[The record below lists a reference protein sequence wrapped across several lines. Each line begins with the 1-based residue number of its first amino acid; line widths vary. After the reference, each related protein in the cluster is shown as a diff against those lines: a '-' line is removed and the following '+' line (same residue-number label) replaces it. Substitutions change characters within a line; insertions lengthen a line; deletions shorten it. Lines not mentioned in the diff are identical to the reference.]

1 MCLLKQLCASS
12 HGSRGRKIKGP
23 GLHYYLPWRDPL
35 SLYLLPK
42 KIITHF
48 FSYPDVMSAGGAST
62 SAAFFPLSRKL
73 PRFQVGGGAARIAVL
88 VRRRWIRAGGFESG
102 LGSSWWNRLSLSY
115 GTNCKQLSNLAE
127 DSRVVKSLCQLCRS
141 PVYHWILA
149 NNANP
154 CERFTAAEKNI
165 QTLPVLEAN
174 YSSSPI
180 KIKFTMWTWA
190 RLGPLYELEK
200 SISRLQDLRNCLH
213 PQCFYR
219 SSLPG
224 SCAR

>member
-1 MCLLKQLCASS
+1 
-12 HGSRGRKIKGP
+12 
-23 GLHYYLPWRDPL
+23 
-35 SLYLLPK
+35 
-42 KIITHF
+42 
-48 FSYPDVMSAGGAST
+48 MSAGGAST

-102 LGSSWWNRLSLSY
+102 LGSSWWNWLSLSY
-115 GTNCKQLSNLAE
+115 GTNCQQLSNLAE

-154 CERFTAAEKNI
+154 ALANDILPPKKNI

-190 RLGPLYELEK
+190 RLDPHYELER
-200 SISRLQDLRNCLH
+200 SISKLQDLRTCFH